1 MARRGEVVETISLAT
16 RSGLIGDRIGF
27 LWEKIF
33 RGNEIFPILEIKIS
47 ERFDKVE
54 LVGYENFGSTVG
66 HYSFITLTNIS
77 NYLKKI
83 QINAILPGIGC

>member
-1 MARRGEVVETISLAT
+1 MVETISLAT

-66 HYSFITLTNIS
+66 HYSFITLTNIR
-77 NYLKKI
+77 NYMNKLK
-83 QINAILPGIGC
+83 INEIISGIGC